1 MRRLPGRRGRITRTA
16 MRLVTLPGVFTPLS
30 DSWMLARALCAKVRP
45 GQSVLDLCT
54 GSGAIAVAAAR
65 SGAAPVTAID
75 VSRRSAL
82 TVRINARLNGVRAW
96 ALRGDLFAPVA
107 GERFDFIVSN
117 PPYMPADDDTIPMR
131 GPARALDAGT
141 DGRILLDRIC
151 AEAAAHLNPGGAVML
166 VQNDLIGIEP
176 TVEALERTGLR
187 ADVVERHHGPLGPV
201 LTARAALLEARGMLA
216 PGVRE
221 EDVVVVRGL
230 AASRPFAPYS

>member
-1 MRRLPGRRGRITRTA
+1 MRTPFRRLTRRPRRIPGVA
-16 MRLVTLPGVFTPLS
+16 MRIVTLPGVFRPRP
-30 DSWMLARALCAKVRP
+30 DSWMLARHLCAKVRP

-117 PPYMPADDDTIPMR
+117 PPYMPAEDDEIPGR

-141 DGRILLDRIC
+141 DGRVLLDRIC
-151 AEAAAHLNPGGAVML
+151 AQAAAHLNPGGAVML

-176 TVEALERTGLR
+176 TVDRLASTGLR
-187 ADVVERHHGPLGPV
+187 VD
-201 LTARAALLEARGMLA
+201 
-216 PGVRE
+216 
-221 EDVVVVRGL
+221 
-230 AASRPFAPYS
+230 

>member
-30 DSWMLARALCAKVRP
+30 DSWMLARALCTNVRP
-45 GQSVLDLCT
+45 GQSVLDVCT
-54 GSGAIAVAAAR
+54 GSGAIAVAAALC
-65 SGAAPVTAID
+65 GAGPVTAID
-75 VSRRSAL
+75 VSRRSVL
-82 TVRINARLNGVRAW
+82 TVRINARLNGVRVR
-96 ALRGDLFAPVA
+96 ALRGDLLGPVA

-176 TVEALERTGLR
+176 TVDRLERTGLQV
-187 ADVVERHHGPLGPV
+187 DIVERRHGPLGPV
-201 LTARAALLEARGMLA
+201 LTARAPMLEARGLLA

-221 EDVVVVRGL
+221 EDLLIVRG
-230 AASRPFAPYS
+230 AAA

>member
-1 MRRLPGRRGRITRTA
+1 MADIRTA
-16 MRLVTLPGVFTPLS
+16 MRLMTLPGVFTPLS
-30 DSWMLARALCAKVRP
+30 DSWMLARALCANVRP

-65 SGAAPVTAID
+65 SGASPVTGVD
-75 VSRRSAL
+75 VSRRSVV
-82 TVRINARLNGVRAW
+82 TVRINARLNGVRVR
-96 ALRGDLFAPVA
+96 ALRGDLFEPVA

-117 PPYMPADDDTIPMR
+117 PPYMPAEDDTLPGR
-131 GPARALDAGT
+131 GPRRALDGGA

-151 AEAAAHLNPGGAVML
+151 AQAAAHLNPGGAVML

-176 TVEALERTGLR
+176 TVAALERTGLR
-187 ADVVERHHGPLGPV
+187 VDVVERQHGPLGPV
-201 LTARAALLEARGMLA
+201 LTARASLLEARGMLE

-230 AASRPFAPYS
+230 AA